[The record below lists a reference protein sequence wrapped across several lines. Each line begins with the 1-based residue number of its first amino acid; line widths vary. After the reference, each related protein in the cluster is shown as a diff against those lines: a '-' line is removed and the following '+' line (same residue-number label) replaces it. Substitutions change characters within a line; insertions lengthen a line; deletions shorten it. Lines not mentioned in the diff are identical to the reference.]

1 MTSVN
6 TPRKQCRRARGSRWQ
21 DLAFPACPQPGCQ
34 MAGPPGASGCPG
46 GRLPFSVLQAGC
58 KALWEPVYTRAANCT
73 LEVVRDPINCPEVG
87 GSWEAREQCWP
98 VQGGLL
104 PLSGAAFH
112 RAMAFL
118 GGPAQGRGG
127 QGLQDAEGCMDQ
139 EPRVGWGPFL
149 GA

>member
-1 MTSVN
+1 M
-6 TPRKQCRRARGSRWQ
+6 
-21 DLAFPACPQPGCQ
+21 
-34 MAGPPGASGCPG
+34 
-46 GRLPFSVLQAGC
+46 LQAGC

-104 PLSGAAFH
+104 PPSGAAFH

-127 QGLQDAEGCMDQ
+127 GKGC
-139 EPRVGWGPFL
+139 RTL
-149 GA
+149 RGAWTRSLVWDGAPSWALELTLLRPPAKGI